1 MIRKFFVNKR
11 NLLARKPYLSM
22 KALKNNFNKHKK
34 NLISKKI
41 RNIRFGTETKILF
54 TKINNLKL
62 SKK

>member
-1 MIRKFFVNKR
+1 
-11 NLLARKPYLSM
+11 M